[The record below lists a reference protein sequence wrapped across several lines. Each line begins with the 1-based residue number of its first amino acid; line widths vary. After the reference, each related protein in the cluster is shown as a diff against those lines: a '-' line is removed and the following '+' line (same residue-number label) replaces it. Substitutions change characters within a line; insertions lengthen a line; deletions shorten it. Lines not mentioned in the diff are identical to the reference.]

1 MTNTDRQIFAT
12 ACMEVQIKVA
22 KELTEGKINSEE
34 CLFRLLSII
43 LEYKKRTLESDNP
56 YQE

>member
-1 MTNTDRQIFAT
+1 MDNVDKGIFAT
-12 ACMEVQIKVA
+12 ACMEVETKIA
-22 KELTEGKINSEE
+22 KELTDGKITDGE

-43 LEYKKRTLESDNP
+43 LEYKKRTISDNP

>member
-1 MTNTDRQIFAT
+1 MANTDRQIFAT

-43 LEYKKRTLESDNP
+43 LE
-56 YQE
+56 